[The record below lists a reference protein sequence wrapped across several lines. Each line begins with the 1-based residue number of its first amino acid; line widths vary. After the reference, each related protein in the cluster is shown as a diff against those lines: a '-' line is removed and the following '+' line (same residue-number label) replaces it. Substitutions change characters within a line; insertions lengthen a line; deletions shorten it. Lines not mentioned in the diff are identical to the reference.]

1 MSSLYRP
8 TVFRMDQRA
17 TLLAHAAAYP
27 FATVITYGEGGLA
40 VSHLPLLIDPER
52 EVLRGHVA
60 RGNRQL
66 AHLTAGAEALAI
78 FHGPHGHVPPPVY
91 EGQPS
96 VPTWNCGSVHARDQ
110 YKPREP
116 AWNAFQSCSTAC
128 GARPAARTAWE
139 SRSVSPTMVPS
150 PLRIQTS

>member
-27 FATVITYGEGGLA
+27 VATVITSGEGVLA

-60 RGNRQL
+60 RENPQL
-66 AHLTAGAEALAI
+66 AHFAAGVEALAI
-78 FHGPHGHVPPPVY
+78 FHGPHGYVSPSVY
-91 EGQPS
+91 EDQPS
-96 VPTWNCGSVHARDQ
+96 VPTWNYVVVHARG
-110 YKPREP
+110 R
-116 AWNAFQSCSTAC
+116 A
-128 GARPAARTAWE
+128 
-139 SRSVSPTMVPS
+139 RSVDTDALREILDDMVAHFDHTGWC
-150 PLRIQTS
+150 LDG